1 MKIPMSRHQ
10 LALSLTA
17 VLSPC
22 KEFIQ
27 HSHVTPF
34 LQYLKVRV
42 RKGIRAQF
50 RKDFQNLG
58 SQRSFVK
65 IKSAATRE
73 AAIRCEHLEAPGKLK
88 KKEASSVRVG

>member
-17 VLSPC
+17 APSPC
-22 KEFIQ
+22 KEIIQ

-34 LQYLKVRV
+34 LPDLKVRV

-58 SQRSFVK
+58 SISKHQVSLR
-65 IKSAATRE
+65 
-73 AAIRCEHLEAPGKLK
+73 K
-88 KKEASSVRVG
+88 KKQVALGWAKLPKLRLSTFSLEHCL